1 MKKHSKALIAAFIV
15 AVTAIITAV
24 AIMAKRRY

>member
-1 MKKHSKALIAAFIV
+1 MKKHSKVLIAAFIV

-24 AIMAKRRY
+24 ALTAKRRY